1 MYSIIRKQSHKKT
14 SISAVNNH
22 NMRLV
27 QEENVDPKKSHLN
40 RILIGSD
47 NIRNDVMGYIKNN
60 DIKIRNK
67 DTVIF
72 NEFILTASPE
82 FFFHKDGKKKT
93 RSEYKSDLDDWVKT
107 QIEYLQKGDYGVCV
121 NAILHLDESTPHIH
135 ACSLPIKDNKLNNKS
150 FWRGKNSYSRLIDHY
165 YEANKKY
172 GLKRGEKVEDTLITH
187 TTLKDYRKLIKE
199 DIAEE
204 KLFYNELSKNILDIP
219 ERKNLLGIEKK
230 YSAEEVKDI
239 ATTTFKKL
247 NRQRRRAKFRE
258 KRSNEKAEVA
268 TSQFYKK
275 RNEASK
281 QEYLNNINKKELSK
295 MSEMNLTLAEEN
307 ISLKSENSVLDL
319 IKKHLPD
326 ELFALIKKAKDIEFG
341 GTGSSFKPKT
351 LNELKEKLKKD
362 DVDPCQSS
370 TPSKN
375 IPKPEK

>member
-258 KRSNEKAEVA
+258 KRSDEKAEAA

-281 QEYLNNINKKELSK
+281 QEYLNNINKEELSK
-295 MSEMNLTLAEEN
+295 MSDRNLTLVNEN
-307 ISLKSENSVLDL
+307 NSLKFENSVLEL

-341 GTGSSFKPKT
+341 GTGSSLKPKT

-362 DVDPCQSS
+362 DADPCQSS

-375 IPKPEK
+375 IPKP

>member
-14 SISAVNNH
+14 SITAVNNH

-27 QEENVDPKKSHLN
+27 SEENVDPTKSHLN

-47 NIRNDVMGYIKNN
+47 NIRNDVMGYIKTN

-93 RSEYKSDLDDWVKT
+93 KSEYKSDLNDWVKT
-107 QIEYLQKGDYGVCV
+107 QLEYLQKGEYGVCV

-135 ACSLPIKDNKLNNKS
+135 AISLPIKDNKLNNKS
-150 FWRGKNSYSRLIDHY
+150 FWRGKNSYSRLIDNY
-165 YEANKKY
+165 YQANKKY
-172 GLKRGEKVEDTLITH
+172 GLKRGEKVEDTLVNH
-187 TTLKDYRKLIKE
+187 TTLKEYRNIIRE
-199 DIAEE
+199 DMAEE
-204 KLFYNELSKNILDIP
+204 KLFYNELSKNILNVP
-219 ERKNLLGIEKK
+219 ERKNIMGLEKK

-239 ATTTFKKL
+239 ATNTFKKL

-258 KRSNEKAEVA
+258 KRSDEKAEAA

-281 QEYLNNINKKELSK
+281 QEYLNTLNQNKLSE
-295 MSEMNLTLAEEN
+295 MSERNLTLEKDN
-307 ISLKSENSVLDL
+307 IALKKEASVLDL
-319 IKKHLPD
+319 IKKHLPE
-326 ELFALIKKAKDIEFG
+326 ELFALIKKAKDIDIGGG
-341 GTGSSFKPKT
+341 GTSFKPNT
-351 LNELKEKLKKD
+351 INELKQKLD
-362 DVDPCQSS
+362 NQNDISCQKENT
-370 TPSKN
+370 TPSGLK
-375 IPKPEK
+375 PK

>member
-14 SISAVNNH
+14 SITAVNNH

-27 QEENVDPKKSHLN
+27 SEENVDPTKSHLN

-47 NIRNDVMGYIKNN
+47 NIRNDVMGYIKTN

-93 RSEYKSDLDDWVKT
+93 KSEYKSDLNDWVKT
-107 QIEYLQKGDYGVCV
+107 QLEYLQKGEYGVCV

-135 ACSLPIKDNKLNNKS
+135 AISLPIKDNKLNNKS
-150 FWRGKNSYSRLIDHY
+150 FWRGKNSYSRLIDNY
-165 YEANKKY
+165 YQANKKY
-172 GLKRGEKVEDTLITH
+172 GLKRGEKVEDTLVNH
-187 TTLKDYRKLIKE
+187 TTLKEYRNIIRE
-199 DIAEE
+199 DMAEE
-204 KLFYNELSKNILDIP
+204 KLFYNELSKNILNVP
-219 ERKNLLGIEKK
+219 ERKNIIGLEKK

-239 ATTTFKKL
+239 ATNTFKKL

-258 KRSNEKAEVA
+258 KRSDEKAEAA

-281 QEYLNNINKKELSK
+281 QEYLNTLNQNKLSE
-295 MSEMNLTLAEEN
+295 MSERNLTLEKDN
-307 ISLKSENSVLDL
+307 IALKKEASVLDL
-319 IKKHLPD
+319 IKKHLPE
-326 ELFALIKKAKDIEFG
+326 ELFALIKKAKDIDIGGG
-341 GTGSSFKPKT
+341 GTSFKPNT
-351 LNELKEKLKKD
+351 INELKQKLD
-362 DVDPCQSS
+362 NQNDISCQKENT
-370 TPSKN
+370 TPSGLK
-375 IPKPEK
+375 PK

>member
-14 SISAVNNH
+14 SITAVNNH

-27 QEENVDPKKSHLN
+27 SEENVDPTKSHLN

-47 NIRNDVMGYIKNN
+47 NIRNDVMGYIKTN

-93 RSEYKSDLDDWVKT
+93 KSEYKSDLNDWVKT
-107 QIEYLQKGDYGVCV
+107 QLEYLQKGEYGVCV

-135 ACSLPIKDNKLNNKS
+135 AISLPIKDNKLNNKS
-150 FWRGKNSYSRLIDHY
+150 FWRGKNSYSRLIDNY
-165 YEANKKY
+165 YQANKKY
-172 GLKRGEKVEDTLITH
+172 GLKRGEKVEDTLVNH
-187 TTLKDYRKLIKE
+187 TTLKEYRNIIRE
-199 DIAEE
+199 DMAEE
-204 KLFYNELSKNILDIP
+204 KLFYNELSKNILNVP
-219 ERKNLLGIEKK
+219 ERKNIMGLEKK

-239 ATTTFKKL
+239 ATNTFKKL

-258 KRSNEKAEVA
+258 KRSDEKAEAA

-281 QEYLNNINKKELSK
+281 QEYLNTLNQNKLSE
-295 MSEMNLTLAEEN
+295 MSERNLTLEKDN
-307 ISLKSENSVLDL
+307 IALKKEASVLDL
-319 IKKHLPD
+319 IKKHLPE
-326 ELFALIKKAKDIEFG
+326 ELFALIKKAKDIDIGGG
-341 GTGSSFKPKT
+341 GTSFKPKT
-351 LNELKEKLKKD
+351 INELKQKLD
-362 DVDPCQSS
+362 NQNNISCQKEN
-370 TPSKN
+370 TNPSGLK
-375 IPKPEK
+375 PK

>member
-1 MYSIIRKQSHKKT
+1 MYSIIRKKSHKKT

-47 NIRNDVMGYIKNN
+47 NIRNDVMGYIKTN

-93 RSEYKSDLDDWVKT
+93 RAEYKSDLDDWVKT

-165 YEANKKY
+165 YDANKKY

-281 QEYLNNINKKELSK
+281 QEYLNNINKEELSK
-295 MSEMNLTLAEEN
+295 MSDKNLTLVNEN
-307 ISLKSENSVLDL
+307 NSLKSENSVLEL

-362 DVDPCQSS
+362 DIDPCQSS
-370 TPSKN
+370 TPPKN
-375 IPKPEK
+375 TPEP

>member
-14 SISAVNNH
+14 SITAVNNH

-27 QEENVDPKKSHLN
+27 SEENVDPTKSHLN

-47 NIRNDVMGYIKNN
+47 NIRNDVMGYIKTN

-93 RSEYKSDLDDWVKT
+93 KSEYKSDLNDWVKT
-107 QIEYLQKGDYGVCV
+107 QLEYLQKGEYGVCV

-135 ACSLPIKDNKLNNKS
+135 AISLPIKDNKLNNKS
-150 FWRGKNSYSRLIDHY
+150 FWRGKNSYSRLIDNY
-165 YEANKKY
+165 NQANKKY
-172 GLKRGEKVEDTLITH
+172 GLKRGEKVEDTLVNH
-187 TTLKDYRKLIKE
+187 TTLKEYRNIIRQ
-199 DIAEE
+199 DMAEE
-204 KLFYNELSKNILDIP
+204 KLFYNELSKNILNVP
-219 ERKNLLGIEKK
+219 ERKNIMGLEKK

-239 ATTTFKKL
+239 ATNTFKKL

-258 KRSNEKAEVA
+258 KRSDEKAEAA

-281 QEYLNNINKKELSK
+281 QEYLNTLNQNKLSE
-295 MSEMNLTLAEEN
+295 MSERNLTLEKEN
-307 ISLKSENSVLDL
+307 KTLKGEVSVLDL
-319 IKKHLPD
+319 IKKHLPE
-326 ELFALIKKAKDIEFG
+326 ELFALIKKAKDID
-341 GTGSSFKPKT
+341 TPFKPNT
-351 LNELKEKLKKD
+351 INELKQKLDNKND
-362 DVDPCQSS
+362 ISCQRKNT
-370 TPSKN
+370 TPSGLK
-375 IPKPEK
+375 PK

>member
-1 MYSIIRKQSHKKT
+1 MYSIIRKKSHKKT

-27 QEENVDPKKSHLN
+27 SEENIDTTKSHLN

-47 NIRNDVMGYIKNN
+47 NIRNDVMGYINTN

-67 DTVIF
+67 ETVIF

-93 RSEYKSDLDDWVKT
+93 RSEYKSDLNDWVKT
-107 QIEYLQKGDYGVCV
+107 QIEYLEKSEYGICV
-121 NAILHLDESTPHIH
+121 NAVLHLDESTPHIH
-135 ACSLPIKDNKLNNKS
+135 CIVLPIKDNKLNNKS
-150 FWRGKNSYSRLIDHY
+150 FWRGKNSYSRLQDSY
-165 YEANKKY
+165 NQANKKY
-172 GLKRGEKVEDTLITH
+172 GLKRGEKAEDTLLTH

-204 KLFYNELSKNILDIP
+204 KLFYNELSKDILDIE
-219 ERKNLLGIEKK
+219 ERKNIFGLEKK
-230 YSAEEVKDI
+230 YSSDEVKEL
-239 ATTTFKKL
+239 ASKAFKKL
-247 NRQRRRAKFRE
+247 NRQRRRAKFRS
-258 KRSNEKAEVA
+258 KKSDEKAKAA

-275 RNEASK
+275 RNEVSK
-281 QEYLNNINKKELSK
+281 QEYLNNINKEELSK
-295 MSEMNLTLAEEN
+295 MSDKNLTLLNEN
-307 ISLKSENSVLDL
+307 NSLKSENSVLEL

-362 DVDPCQSS
+362 DVDSCQSS
-370 TPSKN
+370 TPSEN
-375 IPKPEK
+375 TPKP

>member
-14 SISAVNNH
+14 SITAVNNH

-27 QEENVDPKKSHLN
+27 SEENVDPTKSHLN

-47 NIRNDVMGYIKNN
+47 NIRNDVMGYIKTN

-93 RSEYKSDLDDWVKT
+93 KSEYKSDLNDWVKT
-107 QIEYLQKGDYGVCV
+107 QLEYLQKGEYGVCV

-135 ACSLPIKDNKLNNKS
+135 AISLPIKDNKLNNKS
-150 FWRGKNSYSRLIDHY
+150 FWRGKNSYSRLIDNYHQ
-165 YEANKKY
+165 ANKKY
-172 GLKRGEKVEDTLITH
+172 GLKRGEKVEDTLVNH
-187 TTLKDYRKLIKE
+187 TTLKEYRNIIRQ
-199 DIAEE
+199 DMAEE
-204 KLFYNELSKNILDIP
+204 KLFYNELSKNILNVP
-219 ERKNLLGIEKK
+219 ERKNIMGLEKK

-239 ATTTFKKL
+239 ATNTFKKL

-258 KRSNEKAEVA
+258 KRSDEKAEAA

-281 QEYLNNINKKELSK
+281 QEYLNTLNQNKLSE
-295 MSEMNLTLAEEN
+295 MSERNLTLEKEN
-307 ISLKSENSVLDL
+307 KTLKGEVSVLDL
-319 IKKHLPD
+319 IKKHLPE
-326 ELFALIKKAKDIEFG
+326 ELFALIKKAKDIDIP
-341 GTGSSFKPKT
+341 FKPNT
-351 LNELKEKLKKD
+351 INELKQKLDNKND
-362 DVDPCQSS
+362 ISCQRKNT
-370 TPSKN
+370 TPSGLK
-375 IPKPEK
+375 PK

>member
-1 MYSIIRKQSHKKT
+1 MYSIIRKKSHKKT

-27 QEENVDPKKSHLN
+27 SEENIDTTKSHLN

-47 NIRNDVMGYIKNN
+47 NIRNDVMGYINTN

-67 DTVIF
+67 ETVIF

-93 RSEYKSDLDDWVKT
+93 RSEYKSDLNDWVKT
-107 QIEYLQKGDYGVCV
+107 QIEYLQKGEYGVCV
-121 NAILHLDESTPHIH
+121 NAVLHLDESSPHIH
-135 ACSLPIKDNKLNNKS
+135 ACLLPIKDNKLNNKS

-204 KLFYNELSKNILDIP
+204 KSFYNELSKNILNIP

-258 KRSNEKAEVA
+258 KRSDEKAEAA

-281 QEYLNNINKKELSK
+281 QEYLNNINKEELSK
-295 MSEMNLTLAEEN
+295 VSDRNLTLVNEN
-307 ISLKSENSVLDL
+307 NSLKSENSVLEL

-362 DVDPCQSS
+362 DADPCQSS

-375 IPKPEK
+375 IPKP